1 MSPQLSFSASAA
13 ILVMAAFAL
22 VASLGGLAP
31 GGLEAAASAS
41 PFAEFTA
48 VR

>member
-13 ILVMAAFAL
+13 ILTMAAFAL

-31 GGLEAAASAS
+31 GGVEAAAGAS
-41 PFAEFTA
+41 PFAQFTA
-48 VR
+48 IR